1 MPKLPNHSVVVI
13 DNSSFH
19 KRPHLK
25 TTIEKDGHVLDYL
38 PFHFPDLNLLKKY
51 FQANQAES
59 NITVT

>member
-1 MPKLPNHSVVVI
+1 MI
-13 DNSSFH
+13 DNPSFH

-25 TTIEKDGHVLDYL
+25 TTIEKDEHVLDYL